1 MLYSSNESCELFQI
15 PSWTF
20 FDNAYNFNK
29 PYGFFLNSN
38 DSLTYNDKPFDVIN
52 MMDYLPQSLLIPA
65 RIQKNVCDKQ
75 ILDMFFIQ
83 ENLMGRLYYLSQ
95 CFFLMNWNFSSRL
108 CETLFN
114 GIVSNRQKPMNIFNP
129 VKLKSIVDEAIQD
142 SFSENMEHNFTLEIT
157 FLPRLNGIINITVSK
172 SNIKLLT

>member
-1 MLYSSNESCELFQI
+1 MFKI
-15 PSWTF
+15 PNWTSV
-20 FDNAYNFNK
+20 DNVYNFNK
-29 PYGFFLNSN
+29 PYGFFLNTN
-38 DSLTYNDKPFDVIN
+38 DPLIYNDKSFDVTN
-52 MMDYLPQSLLIPA
+52 MLDYLPQSLLIPA

-95 CFFLMNWNFSSRL
+95 SFFLMNWKFSSRL
-108 CETLFN
+108 CETLFD

-142 SFSENMEHNFTLEIT
+142 SFSVNMQHNLTLEIT
-157 FLPRLNGIINITVSK
+157 FLPRLNGNIDITVS
-172 SNIKLLT
+172 NIDK